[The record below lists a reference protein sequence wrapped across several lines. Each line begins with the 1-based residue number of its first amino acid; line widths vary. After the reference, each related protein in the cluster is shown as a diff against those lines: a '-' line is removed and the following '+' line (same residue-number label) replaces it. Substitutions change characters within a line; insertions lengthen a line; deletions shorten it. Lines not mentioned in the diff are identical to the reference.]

1 MSLLVARDLTVSIAG
16 RPVVHGLDFTLEAG
30 RSLAL
35 VGASGSGKSQTCLA
49 PFGLSVGTASGSFR
63 LVGEELI
70 GLPEPRLRQVRGQQV
85 GFVFQQ
91 PLTALTPHMT
101 IGAQLREAWTQA
113 GAPPP
118 IRAEMEAAL
127 ERVGLDQP
135 GERLDQYP
143 HRLSGGQRQRALIA
157 MAIAHRPKLLV
168 ADEPTT
174 ALDAILRAEIMQ
186 LLSSLCREEGM
197 ALLLVSHDLAAVS
210 DHADDVAVMEHG
222 RVVESGPTRAIID
235 APKTDYARALI
246 AASPR
251 LDQPAPALGPVGA
264 PLLETLDVSV
274 SFRKPGWTR
283 GRLQAVDR
291 VSLDIAEGEAVAI
304 VGGSGSGKSTF
315 ARAVARLGPI
325 DSGLV
330 RWRGAALPERKA
342 MRTHDRAG
350 LQPVFQDPVAS
361 LDPLWSVRDIVAE
374 PLRRL
379 RPDLDRAAIGERV
392 AAVLTETGL
401 SPDLAERRPSALSG
415 GQAQRVAI
423 ARALG
428 PDPAMLLLDEATS
441 ALDVLV
447 AGTILDLL
455 GMLQRQRGLAILMIT
470 HDLAVARRLC
480 HRIVVMDRGQIVE
493 QGPAAELIDAPR
505 HEITRRLVAASRPHR
520 VSD

>member
-1 MSLLVARDLTVSIAG
+1 MTLLVADALDISIGG
-16 RPVVHGLDFTLEAG
+16 RRIVEGVGFAIEAG

-49 PFGLSVGTASGSFR
+49 PFGLSPATVAGSFR
-63 LVGEELI
+63 LDGEELV
-70 GLPEPRLRQVRGQQV
+70 GAGEETLRRIRGREV

-91 PLTALTPHMT
+91 PLTALTPHLT

-113 GAPPP
+113 GAARPG
-118 IRAEMEAAL
+118 RAQMAAAL
-127 ERVGLDQP
+127 ERVGLDRAE
-135 GERLDQYP
+135 ERLDQYP

-174 ALDAILRAEIMQ
+174 ALDAMLRTEIMKM
-186 LLSSLCREEGM
+186 LGRLCDEEGM
-197 ALLLVSHDLAAVS
+197 ALLLVSHDLAAVA
-210 DHADDVAVMEHG
+210 DHVDAIAVMHAG
-222 RVVESGPTRAIID
+222 RIVETGSIHAVLGDPQ
-235 APKTDYARALI
+235 TDYARALI
-246 AASPR
+246 AASPS
-251 LDQPAPALGPVGA
+251 LDGPPPALGPIGA
-264 PLLETLDVSV
+264 PLIEARRVSV
-274 SFRKPGWTR
+274 SFARPGWRR
-283 GRLQAVDR
+283 GRLQAVDA
-291 VSLDIAEGEAVAI
+291 VDIDVAEGEAVAI

-325 DSGLV
+325 DAGEI
-330 RWRGAALPERKA
+330 RWRGMPLPERKA
-342 MRTHDRAG
+342 MRPRDRAG

-361 LDPLWSVRDIVAE
+361 LDPLWKVRDIVAE

-379 RPDLDRAAIGERV
+379 RPDLGGAAV
-392 AAVLTETGL
+392 AARVEAV
-401 SPDLAERRPSALSG
+401 LAEVGLDPMLAGRRPGALSG

-455 GMLQRQRGLAILMIT
+455 ADLQRQRGLAILMIT

-480 HRIVVMDRGQIVE
+480 HRIVVMDAGRIVE
-493 QGPAAELIDAPR
+493 EGPAERLIAAPA
-505 HEITRRLVAASRPHR
+505 HPLTRRLVDASR
-520 VSD
+520 